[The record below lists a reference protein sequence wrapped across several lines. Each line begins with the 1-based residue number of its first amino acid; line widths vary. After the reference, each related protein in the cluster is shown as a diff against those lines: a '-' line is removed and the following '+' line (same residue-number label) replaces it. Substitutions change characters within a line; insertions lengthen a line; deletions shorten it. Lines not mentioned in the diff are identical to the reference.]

1 MGETTKFWRWAVA
14 FSLQVLDCTCA
25 EAGERERKKLEE
37 QGSQTREG
45 CYHVIHISM
54 IVSRFFSRGRY
65 YGKTC
70 NNISRV
76 IDAHDTT
83 GTRYDLQR
91 SFVGR
96 HGVGLARRARD
107 AVRTARTQMD
117 TSRRPLSRRGTRH
130 RESDGAPLPPRRISY
145 TAPRKGSR
153 RSIKPAPTPKHRKTT
168 RREHHTAW
176 CMPKCKGTSLQTRP
190 SLPQRKCCPK
200 MLAPRARPSH
210 VSSLP
215 TNTRVPTTAT
225 HRQKRTAAALSL
237 VSFSRL
243 PLSLSTSLS
252 QASLIIKSCS
262 LLARSFSLSLSL
274 CVPCISLYLAP
285 HSPPLLV
292 LLPTASTRG
301 VGKSS
306 TMLYAL
312 SALPSPRGKVPPS
325 SMRAPL

>member
-1 MGETTKFWRWAVA
+1 MAW
-14 FSLQVLDCTCA
+14 
-25 EAGERERKKLEE
+25 
-37 QGSQTREG
+37 
-45 CYHVIHISM
+45 
-54 IVSRFFSRGRY
+54 
-65 YGKTC
+65 
-70 NNISRV
+70 
-76 IDAHDTT
+76 
-83 GTRYDLQR
+83 
-91 SFVGR
+91 
-96 HGVGLARRARD
+96 LARRARD

-190 SLPQRKCCPK
+190 SLPKRKCCPK
-200 MLAPRARPSH
+200 MLAPRARASH

-243 PLSLSTSLS
+243 PLSLSLPLS
-252 QASLIIKSCS
+252 RRPLSSSRAALY
-262 LLARSFSLSLSL
+262 LLAPSLSLSL
-274 CVPCISLYLAP
+274 SASPVSRCISRRTL
-285 HSPPLLV
+285 
-292 LLPTASTRG
+292 R
-301 VGKSS
+301 
-306 TMLYAL
+306 L
-312 SALPSPRGKVPPS
+312 SLCCCQQPA
-325 SMRAPL
+325 RAV